1 MTLATQP
8 QVRDALAPIQDQERI
23 QALDVV
29 RGFAQ
34 LGIFLMNVEWFSR
47 PLATLGT
54 GLAPGLTGADRV
66 AGWLIYTFVQ
76 GKFWTMFSLLFGM
89 GFAVMMERARSAGRP
104 FLRPYLRRIAALALF
119 GAIHHIFIWGGDILF
134 SYAVG
139 ALALLIVLYGR
150 WPHLLLALA
159 ALGALGFLPH
169 AHMAWSFAGS
179 LAIFSLIA
187 LFLRG
192 ERKLA
197 VGGRSLPLFAAVTLA
212 LAVLAALG
220 AAGMWRSP
228 DLPVDAHAPVLIGI
242 GSLFALGVLVAR
254 FHQPRELRVR
264 RLAIG
269 LYLVPLLVAT
279 AFGALLAHWP
289 ASAPAAVAPAQPR
302 PGKKSESDRRAE
314 RAAEDARDQAR
325 FEQAVQ
331 AETHAITRGRYREYV
346 VLRARQF
353 RENVPQEGFFAIALV
368 GMFLLGTWF
377 VRSGIMADTAEHLG
391 LFRALA
397 RYALPAGLALGVA
410 GSLIATSGMPGR
422 EGDPYLLALSL
433 QMIGNLPACL
443 GYVSLLVLALHS
455 RTGWSQV
462 RVLAPA
468 GRMALTNYLTQSVLG
483 SFFFFGYGLGHWGL
497 GRAVQVLFVAVVFA
511 LQVGF
516 SHWWLGRFRYGPME
530 WLWRAIT
537 YWQLPAMRYPAG
549 ACRR

>member
-1 MTLATQP
+1 MTLDTQT
-8 QVRDALAPIQDQERI
+8 QAAGGLAPISGQDRI
-23 QALDVV
+23 EALDVV
-29 RGFAQ
+29 RGFAL

-54 GLAPGLTGADRV
+54 GLTPGLAGANRV

-89 GFAVMMERARSAGRP
+89 GFAVMLERANRAGRP

-119 GAIHHIFIWGGDILF
+119 GAAHHVFIWGGDILF

-150 WPHLLLALA
+150 WKPLLIALA

-169 AHMAWSFAGS
+169 ASMAWSFAGA
-179 LAIFSLIA
+179 LAIFSIIA

-192 ERKLA
+192 ERRLA
-197 VGGRSLPLFAAVTLA
+197 LGGRSLPLFAAVILA
-212 LAVLAALG
+212 LAGLAAL
-220 AAGMWRSP
+220 AAALFWRSP
-228 DLPVDAHAPVLIGI
+228 DLPADARAPILIGL
-242 GSLFALGVLVAR
+242 GALFALGALAAR
-254 FHQPRELRVR
+254 FHQPRERRVR

-279 AFGALLAHWP
+279 AFGVLLARRTP
-289 ASAPAAVAPAQPR
+289 PAPATVAVAQAKAR
-302 PGKKSESDRRAE
+302 PGKKTEAERRAE
-314 RAAEDARDQAR
+314 RAAEDAKDQAT
-325 FEQAVQ
+325 FQQAVQ
-331 AETHAITRGRYREYV
+331 AETHAITRGRYREHLA
-346 VLRARQF
+346 LRARKF
-353 RENVPQEGFFAIALV
+353 GENLPQEGFFAIALV

-377 VRSGIMADTAEHLG
+377 VRAGIMADTAGHLG

-397 RYALPAGLALGVA
+397 RYALPAGLALGIA
-410 GSLIATSGMPGR
+410 GSLIATSGMPGK

-455 RTGWSQV
+455 GTGMARI

-468 GRMALTNYLTQSVLG
+468 GRMALTNYLTQSLLG
-483 SFFFFGYGLGHWGL
+483 SFFFCGYGLGHWGL
-497 GRAVQVLFVAVVFA
+497 GRAGQVLFVAVVFP
-511 LQVGF
+511 LQVLF

-537 YWQLPAMRYPAG
+537 YWQLPAMRNPDRA
-549 ACRR
+549 